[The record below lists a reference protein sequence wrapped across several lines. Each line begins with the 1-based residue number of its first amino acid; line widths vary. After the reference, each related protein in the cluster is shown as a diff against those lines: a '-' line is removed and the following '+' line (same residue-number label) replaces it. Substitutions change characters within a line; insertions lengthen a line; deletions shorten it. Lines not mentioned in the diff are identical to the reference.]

1 MLKSTHLRKWMF
13 RAVMVV
19 LFMAALLTTVH
30 VFTNLTVFHFHSLPS
45 VEKRTAVQ
53 AKTIPGVTVPVY
65 KMVEAELDTSLYERT
80 RVTATG
86 YTAGV
91 ESTGKTPGDPAYGIT
106 YSGLPVERNTYST
119 IAADPAVFP
128 IGSILFVPGYG
139 YGVVA
144 DTGSAIKGKH
154 IDLYYP
160 TVADVYNEW
169 GKQEL
174 DVYMIK
180 IGSGELTQKELD
192 DLNSDA
198 SIHVFRSRT

>member
-1 MLKSTHLRKWMF
+1 MDVSRGNGRFVYGCAAHNCSCLYEFNCLPFSFSTECRK
-13 RAVMVV
+13 A
-19 LFMAALLTTVH
+19 H
-30 VFTNLTVFHFHSLPS
+30 CG
-45 VEKRTAVQ
+45 Q

-144 DTGSAIKGKH
+144 DTGSAIKGNTS
-154 IDLYYP
+154 IYIILP
-160 TVADVYNEW
+160 LRMSIT
-169 GKQEL
+169 
-174 DVYMIK
+174 
-180 IGSGELTQKELD
+180 SGETR
-192 DLNSDA
+192 A
-198 SIHVFRSRT
+198 